1 MVDSFIEH
9 DFDTFKIDNKKKE
22 HEENKRQPIR
32 KEYIVLE
39 LEGDELTKEFNQ
51 ERLEKFLVTAPEI
64 KERGGVISLVS
75 RRYIE
80 EKYCNLESMSDN
92 LRMRDIQYFAD
103 FIVDNKIAESWIEDH
118 GDKIAHVTQIS
129 FILPDKEANDG

>member
-22 HEENKRQPIR
+22 HKENKPQPID
-32 KEYIVLE
+32 KEFIVLE

-51 ERLEKFLVTAPEI
+51 EMLEEFLVTAPEM
-64 KERGGVISLVS
+64 KQRGGVITFVS
-75 RRYIE
+75 RRYE
-80 EKYCNLESMSDN
+80 EKYRNISESMYDN
-92 LRMRDIQYFAD
+92 LRMRDIYDFAQ
-103 FIVDNKIAESWIEDH
+103 FIVDNKLAEFTIEDN
-118 GDKIAHVTQIS
+118 GDKIAYITKIH

>member
-22 HEENKRQPIR
+22 HKENKPQPID
-32 KEYIVLE
+32 KEFIVLE

-64 KERGGVISLVS
+64 KERGGVITLVS
-75 RRYIE
+75 RRYE
-80 EKYCNLESMSDN
+80 EKYCNISESMSNN
-92 LRMRDIQYFAD
+92 LRMRDINHFAK
-103 FIVDNKIAESWIEDH
+103 FIGDNKIAESWIEDH